1 MVSENKTQQIKILDS
16 RTLVTRIILAVA
28 IITVIAFGWFAMRW
42 QFGNMLAELTLPNEA
57 NAAEIAKLAVNLASS
72 DPLSNWLFASTRRE
86 ASMPGKFSESSG
98 GFETVVKLAPNDF
111 RWWIELGR
119 TLEQTEDAAEA
130 EKAYLRAVELAPAYT
145 YPHWQLGNFY
155 LRQGRG
161 DEAFRELQKAAA
173 NNAVYRDQVF
183 SIAWDYYEQDTAK
196 LEQIAGDSP
205 AVRAGLARFYASKGR
220 AEDSLRIW
228 NSLSDESKQQNTAFA
243 KVIAQGLYEKR
254 SFRQSIEFV
263 RQLGIDPNAKAE
275 TVQNGDFESP
285 IGEAKDTYFGW
296 KVSSLEKVDIKL
308 DPTQK
313 HEGTRSLRLSFN
325 GYSDAT
331 FFNLL
336 QYVVVNPLTRYQ
348 LSFWIRTDNLK
359 SGGTPVLEIFNANDD
374 KNIANSKPFPI
385 GKTDW
390 QQIKMEFTTPAN
402 AEAVGIRTTRA
413 FCGYECP
420 IFGTFWYDD
429 FKLEKIK

>member
-1 MVSENKTQQIKILDS
+1 VSENKTQQIKILDS
-16 RTLVTRIILAVA
+16 RTPVTRIILAVA
-28 IITVIAFGWFAMRW
+28 TITVIAFGWFAMRW

-57 NAAEIAKLAVNLASS
+57 NAGEIAKLAVNLASS
-72 DPLSNWLFASTRRE
+72 DPLSNWLFASTRRV
-86 ASMPGKFSESSG
+86 ASTPEKFSESSG

-119 TLEQTEDAAEA
+119 TYEQTEDEAAAER
-130 EKAYLRAVELAPAYT
+130 AYLRAVELAPAYT

-161 DEAFRELQKAAA
+161 DEAFRELQKAAE

-263 RQLGIDPNAKAE
+263 RQLGIDPNAKPE
-275 TVQNGDFESP
+275 TVQNGDFEHP

-296 KVSSLEKVDIKL
+296 KVSSLEKTDIKL

-313 HEGTRSLRLSFN
+313 HEGTRSLRVSFN

-336 QYVVVNPLTRYQ
+336 QYVVVNPLTQYR

-359 SGGTPVLEIFNANDD
+359 SGGTPTLEIYNANDD
-374 KNIANSKPFPI
+374 KNIITSKPFPT

-420 IFGTFWYDD
+420 IVGTFWYDD